1 MRKNKICSLSTKQ
14 TFYRKNK
21 DNNDDRVN
29 KPYPRKRKKKFCND
43 IGEKLETIQLS
54 LNRNGSI
61 NCNRNLLQNTL

>member
-29 KPYPRKRKKKFCND
+29 KPYPRKRKKKFAMFAID
-43 IGEKLETIQLS
+43 VTRLVLITH
-54 LNRNGSI
+54 
-61 NCNRNLLQNTL
+61 

>member
-29 KPYPRKRKKKFCND
+29 KPYPRKRKKKICNVCYRYYKTCFN
-43 IGEKLETIQLS
+43 ITH
-54 LNRNGSI
+54 
-61 NCNRNLLQNTL
+61 